1 MNEKVQTSPGVKL
14 IIVELPKGVELRS
27 ERRKDRMTYLHQH
40 CQVDLTQVIN
50 VRSVENFIDCSPPRG
65 KSRMSWRLS

>member
-1 MNEKVQTSPGVKL
+1 MV
-14 IIVELPKGVELRS
+14 VELPQGVELRS

-50 VRSVENFIDCSPPRG
+50 VRSVKTLLIVAC
-65 KSRMSWRLS
+65 